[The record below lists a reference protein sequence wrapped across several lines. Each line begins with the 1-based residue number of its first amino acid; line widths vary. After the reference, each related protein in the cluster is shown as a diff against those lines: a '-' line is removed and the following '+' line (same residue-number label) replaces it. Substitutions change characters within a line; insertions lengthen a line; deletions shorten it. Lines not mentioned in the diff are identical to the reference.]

1 MSPRY
6 AVLSLI
12 ALCLIALLIVKNYE
26 TWTRPVEVAPERS
39 TVRKQEAKAE
49 PSPASR
55 AQKTAGMVSPDAATI
70 AVKNIFSPDRK
81 DFPVQSAEGR
91 KIVRPQVVLYGVTIG
106 ETYQFASIT
115 NPGRHLVRGERETMS
130 IKVGDRVGD
139 YKLAKVLPDRIVL
152 EGAEDS
158 FEVLLHDAKVPKK
171 RMEVRTD
178 TKPAAVTS
186 TVPTP
191 EAPKTA
197 TPPAVATPA
206 PPAAA
211 STAITRGRTPATHP
225 AFRTDLPIQPTQVP
239 SRRGRMMYYPGAGS
253 TGTPGTPGTSGQPVT
268 PPTPAPQPGSED

>member
-1 MSPRY
+1 MSPKY

-26 TWTRPVEVAPERS
+26 TWTRSVEITPERNP
-39 TVRKQEAKAE
+39 VRKQEAKVE
-49 PSPASR
+49 PSPAGR
-55 AQKTAGMVSPDAATI
+55 PQRTAGMASPDAATM
-70 AVKNIFSPDRK
+70 AMKNIFSPDRK

-91 KIVRPQVVLYGVTIG
+91 KNVRPQIVLYGVTIG
-106 ETYQFASIT
+106 DTYQFASIT
-115 NPGRHLVRGERETMS
+115 NPGRHLLRGERETMS

-171 RMEVRTD
+171 RTEVRTE
-178 TKPAAVTS
+178 TKPATVTS

-191 EAPKTA
+191 EAAKA
-197 TPPAVATPA
+197 TPPVAA
-206 PPAAA
+206 APAAPRPA
-211 STAITRGRTPATHP
+211 TTGPYVITRPMPTP
-225 AFRTDLPIQPTQVP
+225 PTPTAPGQGPRPVVP

-253 TGTPGTPGTSGQPVT
+253 TGTPGTPGQPGTSPA
-268 PPTPAPQPGSED
+268 PAPQPESED